1 MLIFSKEPEASL
13 TKQVRFWAIGGFV
26 TVSLKGGNDEATR
39 KGFRKGCVSRG
50 FPLPDTLFE
59 AGESKYNVS
68 EELGFRK
75 VAE

>member
-39 KGFRKGCVSRG
+39 KGFRKGLRKSR
-50 FPLPDTLFE
+50 FSPSRY
-59 AGESKYNVS
+59 A
-68 EELGFRK
+68 FRGW
-75 VAE
+75 

>member
-1 MLIFSKEPEASL
+1 M
-13 TKQVRFWAIGGFV
+13 

-39 KGFRKGCVSRG
+39 KGFRKGLRKSR
-50 FPLPDTLFE
+50 FSPSRHAFE